1 MKQMCPTRGRFEQQW
16 QDSRVAEG
24 IRAEIWNGVIL
35 QKGFVLQKLS
45 TQLWPPLA
53 TSQRVKVNPRDTIV
67 SLSTKT
73 CDTQGAF
80 LLLHWGLKVPSVTCQ
95 ESKKAQFP
103 LTLCNKVNVRTKI
116 LTSMFSPITNLDS
129 NYALKLKIFFKI
141 WPLLVSYSLTVD
153 HSFAL
158 LTQQLY
164 FKLNAVSRTV
174 TLLSK
179 LLCCLVLQK

>member
-1 MKQMCPTRGRFEQQW
+1 MKWGHSP
-16 QDSRVAEG
+16 
-24 IRAEIWNGVIL
+24 
-35 QKGFVLQKLS
+35 KGFCTAETFYTTLTTWLPLRESKLTPV
-45 TQLWPPLA
+45 TQLSAYP
-53 TSQRVKVNPRDTIV
+53 Q
-67 SLSTKT
+67 T

-80 LLLHWGLKVPSVTCQ
+80 LLLHWCLKVPSVTCQ
-95 ESKKAQFP
+95 ESKKARFP